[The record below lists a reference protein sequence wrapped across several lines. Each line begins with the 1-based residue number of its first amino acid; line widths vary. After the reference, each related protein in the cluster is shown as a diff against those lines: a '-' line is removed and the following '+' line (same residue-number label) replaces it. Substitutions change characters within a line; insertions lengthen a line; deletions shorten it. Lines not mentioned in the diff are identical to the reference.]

1 MKTNFSV
8 LILFLAGALLVSSC
22 SAKKKAKGPEDII
35 NVIAD
40 SSEFTLIEENLTGT
54 FGKIIHTPQPEEL
67 FRITRHSLN
76 NLGLIKPTK
85 NIIIAAPLNSG
96 SYTSKFIESII
107 DSSVK
112 KLILSD
118 SVSVINKYDLWA
130 QNQLVMILTA
140 RDINSL
146 KSFIDSNKDDLLYYF
161 REASNKRMAKGL
173 YNTRFEQRD
182 IEAGL
187 LKDYGWMMYVQADY
201 QVAMEV
207 PEENFVWLRRGINTD
222 IEKWIFIHWIEN
234 STPEFLN
241 IDSIAAERNRITEKY
256 YRTSDDTTF
265 VVLYHDSIAVTM
277 NTVVNFND
285 RYALMTQGLW
295 RFNDNSG
302 GGPFINYTFYDE
314 ETGRT
319 YMLDGSIFAPK
330 YYKKSLIQQV
340 DVLLHSFKT
349 EREID
354 PVKKEE
360 LFEELEEQ

>member
-1 MKTNFSV
+1 
-8 LILFLAGALLVSSC
+8 
-22 SAKKKAKGPEDII
+22 
-35 NVIAD
+35 
-40 SSEFTLIEENLTGT
+40 
-54 FGKIIHTPQPEEL
+54 
-67 FRITRHSLN
+67 
-76 NLGLIKPTK
+76 
-85 NIIIAAPLNSG
+85 
-96 SYTSKFIESII
+96 
-107 DSSVK
+107 
-112 KLILSD
+112 
-118 SVSVINKYDLWA
+118 
-130 QNQLVMILTA
+130 MILTA
-140 RDINSL
+140 KDINSL
-146 KSFIDSNKDDLLYYF
+146 KSFIDSNKDNLLYYF

-182 IEAGL
+182 IEARL
-187 LKDYGWMMYVQADY
+187 LKDYGWMLYVQADY
-201 QVAMEV
+201 QVAMEI

-222 IEKWIFIHWIEN
+222 IEKWIFVHWIEN

-241 IDSIAAERNRITEKY
+241 IDSISAERNRVTKKF

-277 NTVVNFND
+277 NTEVNFND

-354 PVKKEE
+354 PVKKDE